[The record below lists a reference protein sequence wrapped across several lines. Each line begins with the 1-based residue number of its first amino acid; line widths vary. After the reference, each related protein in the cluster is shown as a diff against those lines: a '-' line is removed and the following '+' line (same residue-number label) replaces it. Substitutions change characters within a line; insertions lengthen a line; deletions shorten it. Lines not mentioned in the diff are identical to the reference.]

1 MTASWLVAVNPT
13 SGRGR
18 GARWG
23 REAVQLLRERG
34 VDVRVMIAESAEC
47 LEQQCADALREGSD
61 GLVVVGGDGMAHLGV
76 NLAAAAGVPLGIVPA
91 GTGNDFARH
100 LELPRGDVPAAVDV
114 VLHGI
119 TRTVDLGRLEESG
132 RRFACVLST
141 GFDAAVNARANRLGW
156 PSGRSRYHVA
166 MVAELRAF
174 RPTPLVVEVDG
185 VSHEHRAML
194 VAVGNARSYGGGMRI
209 CPGADLTDGLL
220 DVTVVDE
227 ISVLE
232 LLRLF
237 PRVYSGRHVDHP
249 QAYVYRGARVT
260 VRPAAP
266 GEVSTPAFADG
277 EQVSTLPVT
286 ATCEPGALQVRV
298 PPLP

>member
-1 MTASWLVAVNPT
+1 
-13 SGRGR
+13 
-18 GARWG
+18 
-23 REAVQLLRERG
+23 
-34 VDVRVMIAESAEC
+34 MIAESAER
-47 LEQQCADALREGSD
+47 LEQQCADVLRDGGD

-91 GTGNDFARH
+91 GPGTTSPAIC
-100 LELPRGDVPAAVDV
+100 ELPRGDVRAAVDV
-114 VLHGI
+114 VLRGT
-119 TRTVDLGRLEESG
+119 TRAVDLGRLEESG

-141 GFDAAVNARANRLGW
+141 GFDAAVNARANRLTW
-156 PSGRSRYHVA
+156 PTGRSRYHVA

-174 RPTPLVVEVDG
+174 RPTSLVVEVDG
-185 VSHEHRAML
+185 VPHEHRAML

-209 CPGADLTDGLL
+209 CPAADLTDGLL
-220 DVTVVDE
+220 DITVVDE

-237 PRVYSGRHVDHP
+237 PRVYSGRHVEHP
-249 QAYVYRGARVT
+249 QASVYRGARVT
-260 VRPAAP
+260 VRTVAP
-266 GEVSTPAFADG
+266 EETSTPAFADG

-286 ATCEPGALQVRV
+286 AICEPGALQVRV